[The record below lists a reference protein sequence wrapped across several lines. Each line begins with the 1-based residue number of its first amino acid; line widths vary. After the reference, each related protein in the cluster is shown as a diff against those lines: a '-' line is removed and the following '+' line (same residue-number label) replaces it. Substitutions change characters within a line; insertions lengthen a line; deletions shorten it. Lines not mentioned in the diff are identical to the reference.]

1 MTTMQKMTTMHN
13 VMKVLIIGSGAREH
27 AFAWKVRQSPLCGE
41 LFCAP
46 GNPGTAEIATN
57 VAIDSHDVPGLLE
70 FVKERGIDFT
80 IVGPEVPLSMGIVDR
95 FQEQGLKIFGPCQEA
110 ARLESSKA
118 FAKEVMQAAKVHT
131 AKFRVLYGGEEIR
144 ECLNQEGAAPI
155 VLKADGLCAGKGV
168 HVCKTADELKK
179 AVNVLAPKP
188 EDGPGD
194 VLDAAKEADKQLMVV
209 AEELHVGVEVSYIV
223 ATDGTRILPMASSHD
238 YKRIG
243 DGNTGPNTGGM
254 GSVSP
259 TPYLSG
265 EREGYILEKVIRP
278 VLEEMKR
285 RGAPFVGFLYAG
297 MMLPEGEEPVVIE
310 FNARCG
316 DPETQSIMRRMEGDL
331 LMALYALVTGTEL
344 PPISW
349 SDGSA
354 ACVVLAA
361 HGYPASSRQGDQ
373 ITGIDFASGIPGV
386 EVFHAGTARN
396 ERGSL
401 VTAGGRVLSVTAVGD
416 SLEHAVRTAYRAVDI
431 IQFPGVQVR
440 RDIGRSNS

>member
-1 MTTMQKMTTMHN
+1 MQN
-13 VMKVLIIGSGAREH
+13 RLKVLIVGSGAREH

-46 GNPGTAEIATN
+46 GNPGTAEIANN
-57 VAIDSHDVPGLLE
+57 VAIDSHDVPALLA
-70 FVKERGIDFT
+70 FVKEKEIDFT

-95 FQEQGLKIFGPCQEA
+95 FQEQGLKIFGPSQAA

-118 FAKEVMQAAKVHT
+118 FAKEVMEAARVHT
-131 AKFRVLYGGEEIR
+131 AKFEVLYGGNEIR
-144 ECLNQEGAAPI
+144 ALACKEGAAPI

-168 HVCKTADELKK
+168 HVCKSAEQLIQ
-179 AVNVLAPKP
+179 AIEVLAPRP
-188 EDGPGD
+188 EDGIQGD
-194 VLDAAKEADKQLMVV
+194 LSSAKQVDNQLVVV
-209 AEELHVGVEVSYIV
+209 AEKLHVGVEVSYIV

-243 DGNTGPNTGGM
+243 DRNTGPNTGGM
-254 GSVSP
+254 GSISP
-259 TPYLSG
+259 TPYLSQEG
-265 EREGYILEKVIRP
+265 EQYILERVIRP
-278 VLEEMKR
+278 VLEEMKH
-285 RGAPFVGFLYAG
+285 RGTPFVGFLYAG

-316 DPETQSIMRRMEGDL
+316 DPETQSILRRLEGDL
-331 LMALYALVTGTEL
+331 LLALYALTTGEEL
-344 PPISW
+344 PQVTW

-373 ITGIDFASGIPGV
+373 ITGLNFASEIPGV
-386 EVFHAGTARN
+386 EVFHAGTARD
-396 ERGSL
+396 EKGAL

-416 SLEHAVRTAYRAVDI
+416 NLEHAVRTAYRAVDI
-431 IQFPGVQVR
+431 LQFPGVQVR
-440 RDIGRSNS
+440 RDIGLSNS